1 VPQSRLELSWLDVF
15 TDRALGGNPL
25 AVVLDADELTAEQM
39 QALAGELGLSET
51 IFVLEDAARLRIFT
65 PAIEMPLAGH
75 PVVGA
80 SLELARR
87 GRIPTEGRTVFRTGV
102 GETPVDISGGIA
114 TMTQAAPERAE
125 VTLDAAGLLGLSPS
139 DVLGEPA
146 ACSTG
151 VRFLLAQVRD
161 RATLARVEADQAGI
175 GGMDDPALGMVAW
188 CEHAKTGT
196 DPSFAMRMFA
206 PRMGI
211 AEDPATGVAGG
222 ALGALRVFEG
232 AEPGRITI
240 SQGKEIGRPSAIHV
254 EVGGLP
260 GEPADVRV
268 GGRAVLLFEGALA
281 PGVLG

>member
-1 VPQSRLELSWLDVF
+1 MPAGRLELSWVDVF
-15 TDRALGGNPL
+15 TDRPLGGNPL
-25 AVVLDADELTAEQM
+25 AVVLDADELSAEQM
-39 QALAGELGLSET
+39 QALARELGLSET

-87 GRIPTEGRTVFRTGV
+87 GRIPAEGRTVFRTGV
-102 GETPVDISGGIA
+102 GETPVDVSGGIA
-114 TMTQAAPERAE
+114 TMTQAAPERDA
-125 VTLDAAGLLGLSPS
+125 VTLDAARLLGLSPS
-139 DVLGEPA
+139 DVVGEPA
-146 ACSTG
+146 VCSTG
-151 VRFLLAQVRD
+151 VRFVLAQVRD
-161 RATLARVEADQAGI
+161 RDALARVEADQGAI

-188 CEHAKTGT
+188 CHAKEGT

-211 AEDPATGVAGG
+211 AEDPATGVAAG

-232 AEPGRITI
+232 AEPGRLTI
-240 SQGKEIGRPSAIHV
+240 SQGEEIGRPSAIHV